1 MQRIASSLVTRM
13 FVAAAAFSALIF
25 VVVGA
30 LEVWRERVQLT
41 EAARSASDSALTLSS
56 GPIALALWNYDTT
69 ALDLLGRN
77 LSHDGAI
84 VRVEVLAEDGTR
96 VMDLKREGHDLP
108 KATQVRELE
117 LMAPARTRE
126 GVKRIGRLRVSE
138 SFDAIDAQIMRRTL
152 ARLPLELVK
161 VLAISLGIL
170 LLLHRM
176 VTQRLSTLVEQLRSI
191 KLDDPS
197 ARVLITGGDK
207 GGSDEI
213 VELAT
218 AVNKFQHDRA
228 LEMARRREAEQRLLE
243 GLQER
248 SVILSSLRDG
258 VLALDEQQQI
268 RFANAAAARLLG
280 SKNLQGQSLAGLAR
294 VQAATTA
301 ANSAASSDLTE
312 WLNSHRAP
320 EQRQYMQRLRLL
332 PRDAPAFDAL
342 LQANTLLG
350 APEVAAILVISDIS
364 EEVRGLAA
372 DRARERAEASNRAKS
387 DFLSRMSHELRT
399 PLNAIVGFAQSLER
413 DPVLR
418 EDPQRL
424 ERIQLITRAGW
435 HLAGM
440 IGDVLELSRIESG
453 QVKLTPG
460 PVDLPALISD
470 AMAFV
475 SADAQRE
482 GVTLAL
488 HAPADLSL
496 TLGYAQADPMRLE
509 QVLVNLLSNAVKY
522 NRPGGRVDVSVM
534 AGAPATVEIRVRDTG
549 LGLSTQ
555 QLANLYQSF
564 NRLGR
569 EDSGK
574 AGTGIGLVVTRTL
587 VELMQGQI
595 SVSSAPGV
603 GTEFCVTLPLSSDT
617 PLQPLPLPEL
627 QSAYGPKQV
636 LYIEDDPVNAT
647 VMQALLSKRPSI
659 ALQICT
665 SVREG
670 LAALRQ
676 AAPDLLLLDMQLPDG
691 SGLDVLQALE
701 REQLAPGLPV
711 LMVSADVMD
720 ESVGAALSAGARSY
734 ITKPLDFEQVLSEV
748 DGLLREA
755 PPVT

>member
-13 FVAAAAFSALIF
+13 FVAVAAFSALIF

-41 EAARSASDSALTLSS
+41 EAARRASDSALSLSAS
-56 GPIALALWNYDTT
+56 PIALALWNYDTM
-69 ALDLLGRN
+69 ALELLARN
-77 LSHDGAI
+77 LTRDGAI
-84 VRVEVLAEDGTR
+84 VRVEVLSEDGAA
-96 VMDLKREGHDLP
+96 VMDLKREGQDLP
-108 KATQVRELE
+108 AATQMRELE
-117 LMAPARTRE
+117 LSAPARTRE
-126 GVKRIGRLRVSE
+126 GAQRIGRLRVSE

-152 ARLPLELVK
+152 ERLPLELLK
-161 VLAISLGIL
+161 VLAIALGIL
-170 LLLHRM
+170 LLLHRL
-176 VTQRLSTLVEQLRSI
+176 VTLRLSALVEQLRSI

-197 ARVLITGGDK
+197 ARVQIADGARSD
-207 GGSDEI
+207 SDEI
-213 VELAT
+213 IELAI

-243 GLQER
+243 GLHER

-258 VLALDEQQQI
+258 VLALDQHLQI

-280 SKNLQGQSLAGLAR
+280 CRNLEGQALNGLAQVR
-294 VQAATTA
+294 VEALDVDLADWL
-301 ANSAASSDLTE
+301 SSHQL
-312 WLNSHRAP
+312 P
-320 EQRQYMQRLRLL
+320 EQRQYMQRLRML
-332 PRDAPAFDAL
+332 PREAPAFDAL

-350 APEVAAILVISDIS
+350 APEVAWILVISDIS

-372 DRARERAEASNRAKS
+372 ERARERAEASNRAKS
-387 DFLSRMSHELRT
+387 EFLSRMSHELRT

-418 EDPQRL
+418 DDPQRL

-470 AMAFV
+470 SIAFV

-482 GVTLAL
+482 HVTLAL
-488 HAPADLSL
+488 HAPADLSQ

-522 NRPGGRVDVSVM
+522 NRTGGRVDVSVL
-534 AGAPATVEIRVRDTG
+534 AGAPGTVEIRVRDTG

-555 QLANLYQSF
+555 QQANLYQSF

-603 GTEFCVTLPLSSDT
+603 GSEFCVTLPLSTDT
-617 PLQPLPLPEL
+617 PLQPLKLPEL
-627 QSAYGPKQV
+627 LPNYGPKQV

-647 VMQALLSKRPSI
+647 VMQALLSKRPGI
-659 ALQICT
+659 TLQICT
-665 SVREG
+665 NVRDG

-676 AAPDLLLLDMQLPDG
+676 ATPDLLLLDMQLPDG
-691 SGLDVLQALE
+691 SGLDVLQALRHE
-701 REQLAPGLPV
+701 HLAPGLPV

-720 ESVGAALSAGARSY
+720 DSVGAALSAGARSY

-748 DGLLREA
+748 DGLLRETSA
-755 PPVT
+755 AA